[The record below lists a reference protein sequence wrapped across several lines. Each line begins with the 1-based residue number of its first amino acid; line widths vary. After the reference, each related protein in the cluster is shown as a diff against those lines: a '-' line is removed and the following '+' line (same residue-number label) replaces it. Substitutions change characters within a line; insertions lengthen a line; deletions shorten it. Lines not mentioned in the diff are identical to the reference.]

1 MKLLRK
7 SRASMNKNWAFFVR
21 GKVTSHW
28 LAEALSASSPQPSRR
43 SLFCGARLL
52 SETNLLAVT
61 MSWKASLFSNVERV
75 KANHITPP
83 MASLNPTIIFEAGGK
98 RYVTTEAIPFQSPTN
113 TPLRSQLVTV
123 FANHDG
129 IALNKA
135 WLETYLDK
143 LDGCDVYD
151 RNLFL
156 SGVII
161 TTPHRGL
168 AVPQDSWEYL
178 KELGMKWL
186 DVIVEGDEA
195 HLPTGPYL
203 YTDNKLHPV
212 CRLYDD
218 EKGAFFSGLKPKLD
232 LSPLSV
238 FEQLGVASTSSN
250 CLVIAVPPQAPTLA
264 TNTLPK
270 LRIAVKDCFFVRGM
284 KTSLCNRAYHEL
296 SEPATFTADVIQ
308 ALINDGAQIL
318 GLTKLSSMIAREEPM
333 DAVDYSTAFNPR
345 GYGYQ
350 SPAGSSSGSA
360 AAVAAYDWLDCAI
373 GTDTSGSGR
382 RPALAN
388 GVWQFRPSHDS
399 ISLRGLPY
407 VIPFVRRRW
416 TVGASV
422 SDAEHEEATRRLLV
436 YRKWLHN
443 QFFGNENFET
453 FVILPVAEV
462 KPVYRDEKAES
473 PETQSACDQLFLPPI
488 LGSPDVV
495 VPIGETRYYSKI
507 SNKIEYLPVVANIVA
522 APGRDHEFLEAV
534 DAILERSGR
543 SNVVSTGSRIFAP

>member
-1 MKLLRK
+1 
-7 SRASMNKNWAFFVR
+7 
-21 GKVTSHW
+21 
-28 LAEALSASSPQPSRR
+28 
-43 SLFCGARLL
+43 
-52 SETNLLAVT
+52 
-61 MSWKASLFSNVERV
+61 
-75 KANHITPP
+75 

-113 TPLRSQLVTV
+113 TSLESQLVTV

-186 DVIVEGDEA
+186 DVVEGDEA